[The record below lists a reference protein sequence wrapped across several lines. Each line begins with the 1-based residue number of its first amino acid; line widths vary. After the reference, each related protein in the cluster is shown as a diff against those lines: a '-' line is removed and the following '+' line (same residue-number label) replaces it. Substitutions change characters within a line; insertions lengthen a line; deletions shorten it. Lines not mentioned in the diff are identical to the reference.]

1 LSTASRFVAICPE
14 RLGDRKKIK
23 AASYLHDFLVDHQ
36 TDASGRVNYGRPFG
50 YAWVR
55 AHWPGNPDDRPPVR
69 TLHRHMAT
77 LKAAGKVEARV
88 LGFGGGM
95 IVRVIGSAKWRKEMQ
110 PLAVQLPLLTPPPI
124 RFPQSAV
131 DNPVE
136 KPRKSTVSNF
146 HMGPKVALVGGQK
159 WPRKEVKNL
168 AEETSSGASRSDVV
182 RAVEKTPEELT
193 ARRQFLADQAEML
206 QHKFKSSG

>member
-1 LSTASRFVAICPE
+1 MAICPD

-36 TDASGRVNYGRPFG
+36 TDAGGRVNYGRPFG

-55 AHWPGNPDDRPPVR
+55 AHWPGNPDERPPIR
-69 TLHRHMAT
+69 TLQRYMAT
-77 LKAAGKVEARV
+77 LKSAGKVEVRV
-88 LGFGGGM
+88 LGFGAGM

-110 PLAVQLPLLTPPPI
+110 PPAVQLPLLAPPPI

-136 KPRKSTVSNF
+136 KPRESTVSRF
-146 HMGPKVALVGGQK
+146 HTPPNMAVVDRQK
-159 WPRKEVKNL
+159 WRRKEVKNL
-168 AEETSSGASRSDVV
+168 AEETISGASRSHAV
-182 RAVEKTPEELT
+182 RSVEKTTEELA
-193 ARRQFLADQAEML
+193 ARRQFLSDQAEML